1 MSAIGFFGDFLM
13 GERERLV
20 RSGDTLLGDLL
31 RGATPSMTVSNPVNL
46 SGDRRLG
53 ERRSVASSIAWA
65 VSIAEAVLP

>member
-1 MSAIGFFGDFLM
+1 M
-13 GERERLV
+13 GERERPV

-46 SGDRRLG
+46 SGDSRLG

-65 VSIAEAVLP
+65 VSIAEAVLS